1 MITLS
6 LAPVRAGNKWGAKL
20 MVVCVTELPGG
31 RAGGGFGRAHA
42 VLVAQVEG
50 GQVVERT
57 SHEVR
62 WDELHDTRAEGLHH
76 AEIARFLRTSGVQ
89 LVLTGHM
96 GPGMQRML
104 SSMGIEARTGVMGDM
119 EAVLGGL

>member
-1 MITLS
+1 
-6 LAPVRAGNKWGAKL
+6 

-42 VLVAQVEG
+42 VLVARVED
-50 GQVVERT
+50 GQVVERA

-76 AEIARFLRTSGVQ
+76 AEIARFLRSNGIQ
-89 LVLTGHM
+89 MVLTGHM
-96 GPGMQRML
+96 GPGMERML
-104 SSMGIEARTGVMGDM
+104 SSMSIELRVGVAGSMDT
-119 EAVLGGL
+119 VLSGLNA